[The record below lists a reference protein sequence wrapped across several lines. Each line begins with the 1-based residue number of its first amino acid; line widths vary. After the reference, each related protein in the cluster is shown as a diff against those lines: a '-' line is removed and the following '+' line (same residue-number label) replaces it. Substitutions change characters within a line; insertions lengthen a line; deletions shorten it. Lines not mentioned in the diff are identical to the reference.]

1 MAARAAL
8 AKGQVPDTGANDAP
22 TEMVAPLCGSRT
34 VWDMSRFRTRLV
46 RCLLPSTHVI
56 VPIKELRPARRR
68 RRAELPGQL
77 VLF

>member
-8 AKGQVPDTGANDAP
+8 SKHLVLDTGANGAP
-22 TEMVAPLCGSRT
+22 TEMIARHCGSRT
-34 VWDMSRFRTRLV
+34 VWDMTRFQARLV

-56 VPIKELRPARRR
+56 VPIKELRPAGRR
-68 RRAELPGQL
+68 RRAEVPGQL